1 MKVYANSVP
10 ATESILSSYIGKD
23 VWLRCTFTGTYKPEP
38 GYIRVINQTKTYGG
52 HPIFR
57 CNMITD
63 RELGRGGYV
72 PPYKPK
78 GQCRNALDIRLIS
91 LDNLTIVFPVEE
103 ISTEELLP
111 GYEPVDPA
119 QFARFIGKNVWV
131 KVCHK
136 YCDWIECYINITD
149 ISNGIISCDEI
160 GADQIE
166 DYEYDDQPAPPGE
179 SFESVTYCIDFLEIC
194 HPVEIY
200 GDADLNEIVEE
211 NDKIW
216 AEGWDNDPMHQED
229 DE

>member
-10 ATESILSSYIGKD
+10 DTESILSSYIGKD
-23 VWLRCTFTGTYKPEP
+23 VWLRCASAKIYKYQEF
-38 GYIRVINQTKTYGG
+38 GYIRVISQVDYGG
-52 HPIFR
+52 HPMFR

-63 RELGRGGYV
+63 RELGHGGYV
-72 PPYKPK
+72 SPYKPK

-91 LDNLTIVFPVEE
+91 PSDLTIVFPVEE

-131 KVCHK
+131 KVCQK
-136 YCDWIECYINITD
+136 YCDWIKCYINITD

-160 GADQIE
+160 GAEQIE

-200 GDADLNEIVEE
+200 GDADLNEIIEE

-216 AEGWDNDPMHQED
+216 EEGWDNDPMHQEGD
-229 DE
+229 D